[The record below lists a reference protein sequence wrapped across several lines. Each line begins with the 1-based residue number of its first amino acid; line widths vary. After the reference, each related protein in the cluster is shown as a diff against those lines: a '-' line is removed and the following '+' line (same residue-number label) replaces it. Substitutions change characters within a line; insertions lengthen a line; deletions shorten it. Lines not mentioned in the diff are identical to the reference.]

1 MAGLM
6 RHKILSTIL
15 FSMVFTLSV
24 NCQTNQNKAKS
35 CKFLTST
42 DAEKILGASVELV
55 ESKQSDS
62 TTEKRFGCT
71 YRRLEKDK
79 LTGREVNLFLT
90 IIESP
95 TNEKA
100 KQLYDE
106 IWNSNKNHQ
115 GVEVL
120 NGIGDEAYSH
130 SDKPNFHFVM
140 VRKGSFTIRMKVNKA
155 VETTSFD
162 ELKAI
167 AKRVVAEI

>member
-1 MAGLM
+1 M

-15 FSMVFTLSV
+15 FSMIFALSV
-24 NCQTNQNKAKS
+24 NCQTNENKAKS
-35 CKFLTST
+35 CKFLTVA
-42 DAEKILGASVELV
+42 DAEKILGSTIELV
-55 ESKQSDS
+55 RSEKSDS
-62 TTEKRFGCT
+62 TDKNRYECT
-71 YRRLEKDK
+71 YRRIEKDK
-79 LTGREVNLFLT
+79 TSGREVALYFM

-106 IWNSNKNHQ
+106 IWNSNKDHQ
-115 GVEVL
+115 GIEVL

-140 VRKGSFTIRMKVNKA
+140 ARKGNFTIRMKVNKA